1 LFTVVIGL
9 IPGVG
14 SALKGKIMKR
24 LLLSLLLGCAGV
36 CAVQAQENISS
47 AYTGASNAAANFSAT
62 SAARVPLVQP
72 LAQAGP
78 LFTADTLDSAFASA
92 AGPVTVTTALALP
105 MAAPNAA
112 ISDPAAEPS
121 PAPRPKFI
129 YSDRDDFRWQ
139 LGLGLSFERFRS
151 SIYSASAVGTTT
163 SLGYFLSDF
172 LGVEANVNTFFAPTI
187 WQNEHIKLV
196 NYGVGPKF
204 AWRRPR
210 WEPWF
215 HGLFGGTHALPQT
228 GNHNS
233 QNGFAVQLGGGA
245 DYRLLPRL
253 SARAEV
259 DYVGT
264 KLFGQWQNNA
274 QATLSLVFHF

>member
-1 LFTVVIGL
+1 
-9 IPGVG
+9 
-14 SALKGKIMKR
+14 MNR
-24 LLLSLLLGCAGV
+24 LLLPLLLGCAGA
-36 CAVQAQENISS
+36 CAAQAQDNIPATDTAS
-47 AYTGASNAAANFSAT
+47 SNAAANFSAT

-72 LAQAGP
+72 LAQGGS
-78 LFTADTLDSAFASA
+78 LFTANALDLAASSVA
-92 AGPVTVTTALALP
+92 APATVTTALALP
-105 MAAPNAA
+105 MAA
-112 ISDPAAEPS
+112 AAEAS

-139 LGLGLSFERFRS
+139 LGLGVSFERFRS
-151 SIYSASAVGTTT
+151 SFYSASAVGTTT
-163 SLGYFLSDF
+163 SLAYFLSDF
-172 LGVEANVNTFFAPTI
+172 LGIEGNVNTFFAPTI
-187 WQNEHIKLV
+187 LENEHIKLV
-196 NYGVGPKF
+196 NYGAGPKF

-264 KLFGQWQNNA
+264 KLFGQWQNNG
-274 QATLSLVFHF
+274 QGTLSLVFHF

>member
-1 LFTVVIGL
+1 
-9 IPGVG
+9 
-14 SALKGKIMKR
+14 MNR
-24 LLLSLLLGCAGV
+24 LLLSVLLGCASV
-36 CAVQAQENISS
+36 CAAQAQENNAGTYS
-47 AYTGASNAAANFSAT
+47 ASSNAAANFSAT

-78 LFTADTLDSAFASA
+78 LFTAGALDMTSAGA
-92 AGPVTVTTALALP
+92 AAPATVTTALALP
-105 MAAPNAA
+105 MAAPSAA
-112 ISDPAAEPS
+112 MGEPS
-121 PAPRPKFI
+121 PAPSPRPKFI

-163 SLGYFLSDF
+163 SLAYFLSDF
-172 LGVEANVNTFFAPTI
+172 LGVEGNVNTFFAPTI

-215 HGLFGGTHALPQT
+215 HGLFGGTHAMPQT
-228 GNHNS
+228 ANNS
-233 QNGFAVQLGGGA
+233 KNGFAVQLGGGA

-264 KLFGQWQNNA
+264 KLFGQWQNNG
-274 QATLSLVFHF
+274 QATVSLVFHF

>member
-1 LFTVVIGL
+1 
-9 IPGVG
+9 
-14 SALKGKIMKR
+14 MNR
-24 LLLSLLLGCAGV
+24 LLLSVLLGCAVVGG
-36 CAVQAQENISS
+36 ARAQENVYSTPT
-47 AYTGASNAAANFSAT
+47 AGSNAAANFSAT

-78 LFTADTLDSAFASA
+78 LFTADALDLRFSSTPEPA
-92 AGPVTVTTALALP
+92 TVTTALSLP
-105 MAAPNAA
+105 LAAPNAA
-112 ISDPAAEPS
+112 APEPS
-121 PAPRPKFI
+121 PAPSPRFI
-129 YSDRDDFRWQ
+129 FSDRDDFRWQ

-151 SIYSASAVGTTT
+151 NIYSASAVGTTT
-163 SLGYFLSDF
+163 SLAYFLSDF
-172 LGVEANVNTFFAPTI
+172 LGVEGNVNTFFAPTI

-215 HGLFGGTHALPQT
+215 HGLFGGTHAFPQT
-228 GNHNS
+228 AGHS
-233 QNGFAVQLGGGA
+233 KNGFAVQLGGGA

-264 KLFGQWQNNA
+264 RLFGQWQNSG

>member
-1 LFTVVIGL
+1 
-9 IPGVG
+9 
-14 SALKGKIMKR
+14 MNR

-36 CAVQAQENISS
+36 CAVQAQDNIP
-47 AYTGASNAAANFSAT
+47 GATAASSNAAANFSAT
-62 SAARVPLVQP
+62 SAARVPLVQR
-72 LAQAGP
+72 LAPASP
-78 LFTADTLDSAFASA
+78 LFTTDALDLASSSA
-92 AGPVTVTTALALP
+92 AAPARVTTALALP

-112 ISDPAAEPS
+112 TNAGMGEPS
-121 PAPRPKFI
+121 PEPPPKFI
-129 YSDRDDFRWQ
+129 FSDRDDFRWQ
-139 LGLGLSFERFRS
+139 LGLGVSFERFRS

-163 SLGYFLSDF
+163 SLAYFLSDF
-172 LGVEANVNTFFAPTI
+172 VGLEGNVNTFFAPTI
-187 WQNEHIKLV
+187 WENEHIKLV

-204 AWRRPR
+204 AWRRSR

-233 QNGFAVQLGGGA
+233 KNGFAVQLGGGA
-245 DYRLLPRL
+245 DYRFLPRL

-264 KLFGQWQNNA
+264 KLFGQWQNNG
-274 QATLSLVFHF
+274 QATLSVVFHF

>member
-1 LFTVVIGL
+1 
-9 IPGVG
+9 
-14 SALKGKIMKR
+14 MKR
-24 LLLSLLLGCAGV
+24 LLLSLLVGCAGV
-36 CAVQAQENISS
+36 CAVQAQESVP
-47 AYTGASNAAANFSAT
+47 AVYTAGSNAAANFSAT
-62 SAARVPLVQP
+62 SAARVPLMQHLVQTE
-72 LAQAGP
+72 P
-78 LFTADTLDSAFASA
+78 LFTAEALDLGSSSAVAPA
-92 AGPVTVTTALALP
+92 TVTTALALP

-112 ISDPAAEPS
+112 AADPS

-139 LGLGLSFERFRS
+139 LGLGVSFERFRS

-163 SLGYFLSDF
+163 SLAYFLSDF
-172 LGVEANVNTFFAPTI
+172 VGVEGDVNTFFAPTI
-187 WQNEHIKLV
+187 LQNEHVKLV

-204 AWRRPR
+204 AWRRSR

-233 QNGFAVQLGGGA
+233 QNGFAVQLGGGT
-245 DYRLLPRL
+245 DYRFLPRL

-264 KLFGQWQNNA
+264 KLFGEWQNNG

>member
-1 LFTVVIGL
+1 
-9 IPGVG
+9 
-14 SALKGKIMKR
+14 MNR
-24 LLLSLLLGCAGV
+24 LLLSLLVGCVGV
-36 CAVQAQENISS
+36 CAVQAQENIPA
-47 AYTGASNAAANFSAT
+47 AYNTGSNAAANFSAT

-72 LAQAGP
+72 LAQASP
-78 LFTADTLDSAFASA
+78 LLTADALDLASSSA
-92 AGPVTVTTALALP
+92 AAPTTVTTTLALP

-112 ISDPAAEPS
+112 APDPS

-139 LGLGLSFERFRS
+139 LGLGVSFERFRS

-163 SLGYFLSDF
+163 SLAYFLSDF
-172 LGVEANVNTFFAPTI
+172 LGVEGNVNTFFAPTI
-187 WQNEHIKLV
+187 WQKEHIKLV

-233 QNGFAVQLGGGA
+233 KNGFAVQLGGGA
-245 DYRLLPRL
+245 DYRLMPRL

-264 KLFGQWQNNA
+264 KLFGQWQNNG

>member
-1 LFTVVIGL
+1 
-9 IPGVG
+9 
-14 SALKGKIMKR
+14 MKR
-24 LLLSLLLGCAGV
+24 LLLSLLVGCASA
-36 CAVQAQENISS
+36 CAVQAQENIP
-47 AYTGASNAAANFSAT
+47 ATYTAGANAAANFSAT

-78 LFTADTLDSAFASA
+78 LFTADALDLASSSSA
-92 AGPVTVTTALALP
+92 APATVTTALALP

-112 ISDPAAEPS
+112 ANAGMGEPS
-121 PAPRPKFI
+121 PEPSPRFI
-129 YSDRDDFRWQ
+129 FSDRDDFRWQ
-139 LGLGLSFERFRS
+139 LGLGVSFERFRS

-163 SLGYFLSDF
+163 SLTYFLSDF
-172 LGVEANVNTFFAPTI
+172 LGIEGDLNTFFAPTI
-187 WQNEHIKLV
+187 LQNEHIKLV
-196 NYGVGPKF
+196 NYGAGPKF

-264 KLFGQWQNNA
+264 KLFGQWQNNG

>member
-1 LFTVVIGL
+1 
-9 IPGVG
+9 
-14 SALKGKIMKR
+14 MKR
-24 LLLSLLLGCAGV
+24 LLLSLLLGCAGA
-36 CAVQAQENISS
+36 CAAQAQDNIP
-47 AYTGASNAAANFSAT
+47 ATYPAGSNAAANFSAT

-72 LAQAGP
+72 LAPAGP
-78 LFTADTLDSAFASA
+78 LFIADALDLTSSSA
-92 AGPVTVTTALALP
+92 AGPTTVTTTLALP
-105 MAAPNAA
+105 MAAPSAA
-112 ISDPAAEPS
+112 APDPS
-121 PAPRPKFI
+121 PAPRPRFI

-163 SLGYFLSDF
+163 SLAYFLSDF
-172 LGVEANVNTFFAPTI
+172 LGVEGNVNTFFAPTI
-187 WQNEHIKLV
+187 FQNEHIKLV

-233 QNGFAVQLGGGA
+233 KNGFAVQLGGGA

-264 KLFGQWQNNA
+264 RLFGQWQNNGE
-274 QATLSLVFHF
+274 ATVSLVFHF

>member
-1 LFTVVIGL
+1 
-9 IPGVG
+9 
-14 SALKGKIMKR
+14 MKR
-24 LLLSLLLGCAGV
+24 LLLSLLLGCAGA
-36 CAVQAQENISS
+36 CAAQAQDNIP
-47 AYTGASNAAANFSAT
+47 ATYTASSNAAANFSAT

-72 LAQAGP
+72 LVQGGS
-78 LFTADTLDSAFASA
+78 LFTANALDLAASSVA
-92 AGPVTVTTALALP
+92 APATVTTALALP
-105 MAAPNAA
+105 MAA
-112 ISDPAAEPS
+112 AAEAS

-129 YSDRDDFRWQ
+129 FSDRDDFRWQ
-139 LGLGLSFERFRS
+139 LGLGVSFERFRS

-163 SLGYFLSDF
+163 SLAYFLSDF
-172 LGVEANVNTFFAPTI
+172 LGIEGNVNTFFAPTI
-187 WQNEHIKLV
+187 WENEHIKLV
-196 NYGVGPKF
+196 NYGAGPKF

-264 KLFGQWQNNA
+264 KLFGQWQNNG

>member
-47 AYTGASNAAANFSAT
+47 AYTGGSNAAANFSAT

-78 LFTADTLDSAFASA
+78 FFTADTLDSAFASA
-92 AGPVTVTTALALP
+92 AGPATVTTALALP

-112 ISDPAAEPS
+112 IGDPAAEPS

-215 HGLFGGTHALPQT
+215 HALFGGTHALPQP

-264 KLFGQWQNNA
+264 KLFGQWQNNG
-274 QATLSLVFHF
+274 QGTLSLVFHF

>member
-1 LFTVVIGL
+1 
-9 IPGVG
+9 
-14 SALKGKIMKR
+14 MKR

-36 CAVQAQENISS
+36 CAAQAQENIPA
-47 AYTGASNAAANFSAT
+47 AYTSGSNSAANFSAT
-62 SAARVPLVQP
+62 SAARAPLIPPV
-72 LAQAGP
+72 AQAGP
-78 LFTADTLDSAFASA
+78 LFNADALDLTSSSA
-92 AGPVTVTTALALP
+92 AGSTTITTALAVP
-105 MAAPNAA
+105 MGAPNAA
-112 ISDPAAEPS
+112 VSAPMGEPA
-121 PAPRPKFI
+121 PAPEPRPKFI

-139 LGLGLSFERFRS
+139 LGLGVSFERFRS
-151 SIYSASAVGTTT
+151 NIYSASAVGTTT
-163 SLGYFLSDF
+163 SLAYFLSDF
-172 LGVEANVNTFFAPTI
+172 LGVEGDLNTFFAPTI

-228 GNHNS
+228 GNLNS
-233 QNGFAVQLGGGA
+233 KNGFAVQLGGGA

-253 SARAEV
+253 SARGEV

-264 KLFGQWQNNA
+264 KLFGTWQNNG

>member
-1 LFTVVIGL
+1 VSGL

-36 CAVQAQENISS
+36 CAVQAQENIPASYN
-47 AYTGASNAAANFSAT
+47 AGSNAAANFSAT
-62 SAARVPLVQP
+62 SAARVPVVQP
-72 LAQAGP
+72 LAQPGP
-78 LFTADTLDSAFASA
+78 LFTADALDLASSSA
-92 AGPVTVTTALALP
+92 AGPATVTTALALP

-112 ISDPAAEPS
+112 APDPQ
-121 PAPRPKFI
+121 PAPRPRFI

-151 SIYSASAVGTTT
+151 SIYSASAVGTST
-163 SLGYFLSDF
+163 SLAYFLSDF
-172 LGVEANVNTFFAPTI
+172 LGVEGNVNTFFAPTI

-228 GNHNS
+228 ANHNS
-233 QNGFAVQLGGGA
+233 KNGFAVQLGGGA

-264 KLFGQWQNNA
+264 KLFGQWQNNG
-274 QATLSLVFHF
+274 QATVSLVFHF

>member
-1 LFTVVIGL
+1 
-9 IPGVG
+9 
-14 SALKGKIMKR
+14 MKR

-36 CAVQAQENISS
+36 CAVQAQESIPP
-47 AYTGASNAAANFSAT
+47 AYTAGSNAAANFSAT
-62 SAARVPLVQP
+62 SAAHVPLMQPLVQTE
-72 LAQAGP
+72 P
-78 LFTADTLDSAFASA
+78 LFTAEALDLASSSVVA
-92 AGPVTVTTALALP
+92 PATVTTALAVP
-105 MAAPNAA
+105 TASANAA
-112 ISDPAAEPS
+112 AAEPS
-121 PAPRPKFI
+121 PAARPKFI

-139 LGLGLSFERFRS
+139 LGLGVSFERFRS

-163 SLGYFLSDF
+163 SLAYFLSDF
-172 LGVEANVNTFFAPTI
+172 VGVEGNVNTFFAPTI
-187 WQNEHIKLV
+187 WENEHIKLV

-204 AWRRPR
+204 AWRRSR

-233 QNGFAVQLGGGA
+233 RNGFAVQLGGGT
-245 DYRLLPRL
+245 DYRFLPRL

-264 KLFGQWQNNA
+264 KLFGQWQNNG

>member
-1 LFTVVIGL
+1 
-9 IPGVG
+9 
-14 SALKGKIMKR
+14 MKR
-24 LLLSLLLGCAGV
+24 LLLSLLLSCAGV
-36 CAVQAQENISS
+36 CGVQAQESIL
-47 AYTGASNAAANFSAT
+47 APYTAGSNAAANFSAT
-62 SAARVPLVQP
+62 SAAHVPLLQPLVQDS
-72 LAQAGP
+72 P
-78 LFTADTLDSAFASA
+78 LFTAEALDLGSSSA
-92 AGPVTVTTALALP
+92 AVPATVTTALALP

-112 ISDPAAEPS
+112 AAEPS
-121 PAPRPKFI
+121 PAPRPRFI

-139 LGLGLSFERFRS
+139 LGLGVSFERFRS

-163 SLGYFLSDF
+163 SLAYFLSDF
-172 LGVEANVNTFFAPTI
+172 LGVEGDLNTFFAPTI

-215 HGLFGGTHALPQT
+215 HGLFGGTHAFPQT
-228 GNHNS
+228 AGNS
-233 QNGFAVQLGGGA
+233 KNGFAVQLGGGA

-264 KLFGQWQNNA
+264 KLFGQWQNNG
-274 QATLSLVFHF
+274 QATVSLVFHF

>member
-1 LFTVVIGL
+1 
-9 IPGVG
+9 
-14 SALKGKIMKR
+14 MKR
-24 LLLSLLLGCAGV
+24 LLLSLLVGCAGV
-36 CAVQAQENISS
+36 CAAQAQENIP
-47 AYTGASNAAANFSAT
+47 TGYVAGSNAAANFSAT

-72 LAQAGP
+72 LAQGGP
-78 LFTADTLDSAFASA
+78 LFIADALDLAASTPA
-92 AGPVTVTTALALP
+92 APGTVTTALALP
-105 MAAPNAA
+105 MAAPNTA
-112 ISDPAAEPS
+112 PAEPA
-121 PAPRPKFI
+121 PAPRPRFI

-139 LGLGLSFERFRS
+139 LGLGVSFERFRS
-151 SIYSASAVGTTT
+151 NIYSASAVGTTT
-163 SLGYFLSDF
+163 SLAYFLSDF
-172 LGVEANVNTFFAPTI
+172 LGIEGDVNTFFAPTI
-187 WQNEHIKLV
+187 WQKEHIKLV

-228 GNHNS
+228 AGHS
-233 QNGFAVQLGGGA
+233 KNGFAVQLGGGA

-264 KLFGQWQNNA
+264 KLFGTWQNNG

>member
-1 LFTVVIGL
+1 
-9 IPGVG
+9 
-14 SALKGKIMKR
+14 MKR

-36 CAVQAQENISS
+36 YAVQAQESVPA
-47 AYTGASNAAANFSAT
+47 AYTVGSNAAANFSAT
-62 SAARVPLVQP
+62 SAAQVPLMQPLVQT
-72 LAQAGP
+72 GP
-78 LFTADTLDSAFASA
+78 LFTAEALDLGSSSSA
-92 AGPVTVTTALALP
+92 AAPATVTTALALP

-112 ISDPAAEPS
+112 AAEPS

-139 LGLGLSFERFRS
+139 LGLGVSFERFRS

-163 SLGYFLSDF
+163 SLAYFLSDF
-172 LGVEANVNTFFAPTI
+172 LGVEGDVNTFFAPTI

-215 HGLFGGTHALPQT
+215 HGLFGGTHAFPQT
-228 GNHNS
+228 AGHG

-264 KLFGQWQNNA
+264 KLFGTWQNNG

>member
-1 LFTVVIGL
+1 
-9 IPGVG
+9 
-14 SALKGKIMKR
+14 MKR
-24 LLLSLLLGCAGV
+24 LLLSLLIGWAGV
-36 CAVQAQENISS
+36 CAAQAQENIPA
-47 AYTGASNAAANFSAT
+47 AYTPGSNAAANFSAT

-78 LFTADTLDSAFASA
+78 LFTADALDLASPSS
-92 AGPVTVTTALALP
+92 AGPATVTTALALP
-105 MAAPNAA
+105 MAAANAA
-112 ISDPAAEPS
+112 APDPS
-121 PAPRPKFI
+121 PAPRPRFI

-151 SIYSASAVGTTT
+151 SIYSASAVGTST
-163 SLGYFLSDF
+163 SLAYFLSDF
-172 LGVEANVNTFFAPTI
+172 LGVEGDVNTFFAPTI
-187 WQNEHIKLV
+187 WENEHIKLV

-233 QNGFAVQLGGGA
+233 KNGFAVQLGGGV

-264 KLFGQWQNNA
+264 KLFGQWQNNG

>member
-1 LFTVVIGL
+1 
-9 IPGVG
+9 
-14 SALKGKIMKR
+14 MKR
-24 LLLSLLLGCAGV
+24 LLLSLLLSCAGV
-36 CAVQAQENISS
+36 CAVQAQESIP
-47 AYTGASNAAANFSAT
+47 APYTAGSNAAANFSAT
-62 SAARVPLVQP
+62 SAAHVPLVQP
-72 LAQAGP
+72 LAQDSP
-78 LFTADTLDSAFASA
+78 LFTAEALDLGSSSA
-92 AGPVTVTTALALP
+92 AAPAPVTTALALP
-105 MAAPNAA
+105 MASANAA
-112 ISDPAAEPS
+112 AAEPSPS

-139 LGLGLSFERFRS
+139 LGLGVSFERFQS
-151 SIYSASAVGTTT
+151 NIYSASAVGTTT
-163 SLGYFLSDF
+163 SLAYFLSDF
-172 LGVEANVNTFFAPTI
+172 LGVEGDLNTFFAPTI

-228 GNHNS
+228 GNLNS
-233 QNGFAVQLGGGA
+233 KNGFAVQLGGGA

-253 SARAEV
+253 SARGEV

-264 KLFGQWQNNA
+264 KLFGTWQNNG

>member
-24 LLLSLLLGCAGV
+24 LLLSLLLGCVGV
-36 CAVQAQENISS
+36 CAVRAQENISS
-47 AYTGASNAAANFSAT
+47 ANTVGSNAAANFSAT

-78 LFTADTLDSAFASA
+78 LFTADTLDSASANA

-139 LGLGLSFERFRS
+139 LGLGVSFERFRS

-172 LGVEANVNTFFAPTI
+172 LGVEGNVNTFFAPTI
-187 WQNEHIKLV
+187 LQNEHIKLV
-196 NYGVGPKF
+196 NYGFGPKF

-215 HGLFGGTHALPQT
+215 HGLFGGTHAFPQT

-233 QNGFAVQLGGGA
+233 QNGFAVQLGGGV

-264 KLFGQWQNNA
+264 KLFGQWQNNG
-274 QATLSLVFHF
+274 QGTLSLVFHF

>member
-1 LFTVVIGL
+1 
-9 IPGVG
+9 
-14 SALKGKIMKR
+14 MNR
-24 LLLSLLLGCAGV
+24 LLLSLLVGCVGV
-36 CAVQAQENISS
+36 CAVHAQENIPA
-47 AYTGASNAAANFSAT
+47 AYNTGSNAAANFSAT

-72 LAQAGP
+72 LAQGP
-78 LFTADTLDSAFASA
+78 LFTADALDLAPSSA
-92 AGPVTVTTALALP
+92 AAPTTVTTALALP

-112 ISDPAAEPS
+112 APDPS

-139 LGLGLSFERFRS
+139 LGLGVSFERFRS

-163 SLGYFLSDF
+163 SLAYFLSDF
-172 LGVEANVNTFFAPTI
+172 LGVEGNVNTFFAPTI
-187 WQNEHIKLV
+187 WQKEHIKLV

-233 QNGFAVQLGGGA
+233 KNGFAVQLGGGA
-245 DYRLLPRL
+245 DYRLMPRL

-264 KLFGQWQNNA
+264 KLFGQWQNNG

>member
-1 LFTVVIGL
+1 VLFTVVSGL

-36 CAVQAQENISS
+36 CVAQAQENIP
-47 AYTGASNAAANFSAT
+47 ATYTAGSNAAANFSAT

-72 LAQAGP
+72 LAQGGP
-78 LFTADTLDSAFASA
+78 LFTADALDLTSSGA
-92 AGPVTVTTALALP
+92 AGPNTVTTALALP
-105 MAAPNAA
+105 MAAPSAA
-112 ISDPAAEPS
+112 VPDPS

-139 LGLGLSFERFRS
+139 LGLGVSFERFRS

-163 SLGYFLSDF
+163 SLAYFLSDF
-172 LGVEANVNTFFAPTI
+172 LGIEGDVNTFFAPTI

-196 NYGVGPKF
+196 NYGAGPKF

-264 KLFGQWQNNA
+264 KLFGQWQNNG
-274 QATLSLVFHF
+274 QATVSLVFHF